1 MRDLLACCLLYINPG
16 PLIHFMRDSRLQ
28 IESMAMAILLL
39 SIDGFIINFSEMIAR
54 FGYLRT

>member
-1 MRDLLACCLLYINPG
+1 
-16 PLIHFMRDSRLQ
+16 MRDSRLQ

-39 SIDGFIINFSEMIAR
+39 SIDGFIINVSEMIAR